1 MMRGSAVYLRVLQ
14 EKAPEQV
21 TQAEE
26 DQDYDRHHEGDQAH
40 HVEKL

>member
-1 MMRGSAVYLRVLQ
+1 MMGGSAVYLRVLQ
-14 EKAPEQV
+14 EKAPKQV

-26 DQDYDRHHEGDQAH
+26 DKDYDRHDRGDQAH